1 MVVRR
6 INKRLSQILS
16 RFLEAQASAGVIL
29 FIAAIFAVV
38 SINSSYGDLY
48 QRFLSF
54 SMPINLPFLSIYK
67 PMDLKMW
74 IDDGLMAVFFLL
86 VGLELKREILIGEL
100 SSREQMILPF
110 FTAIAGVAVPMFIY
124 YLINFGD
131 SANMRG
137 IAIPA
142 ATDIAFAF
150 GILSLFGN
158 KVPTSLK
165 VFLVALAIIDD
176 LVAILIIAFFYS
188 SHIDLGYLG
197 YAGIATL
204 ALFALNKFK
213 VFSLVPYLLIAPFL
227 WIFVLK
233 SGVHATIAGVILAFS
248 IPLVLNK
255 KSISPLRTLEGWL
268 HLPVAYL
275 ILPVFAF
282 ANSGI
287 LLDSFSIDTFSS
299 KIVLGIIFGLF
310 LGKQFGI
317 AATAYILQKFKFIK
331 PFKDIS
337 FAEFYG
343 VAIIAGV
350 GFTMSLFI
358 GNLAFVSPEIID
370 KVRVGVVCGSILSG
384 VVGFVVLKIA
394 ISKRVSKKSAI
405 KK

>member
-1 MVVRR
+1 MVVKR
-6 INKRLSQILS
+6 IKKINQILA
-16 RFLEAQASAGVIL
+16 RFLASQASAGIIL
-29 FIAAIFAVV
+29 FIAAICAMVA
-38 SINSSYGDLY
+38 INSSFGDLY
-48 QRFLSF
+48 HQFLSF
-54 SMPINLPFLSIYK
+54 SMPINLPILSIQK
-67 PMDLKMW
+67 DMDLKLW

-86 VGLELKREILIGEL
+86 VGLELKREVVMGEL
-100 SSREQMILPF
+100 SSRDQLILPV
-110 FTAIAGVAVPMFIY
+110 FTALAGVLIPMSIY
-124 YLINFGD
+124 YAINFGHPE
-131 SANMRG
+131 NMAG

-158 KVPTSLK
+158 RIPVSLK

-176 LVAILIIAFFYS
+176 LIAILIIAFFYS

-197 YAGIATL
+197 YAGIATII
-204 ALFALNKFK
+204 LFALNKFK
-213 VFSLVPYLLIAPFL
+213 VFSLIPYLIIAPFL

-255 KSISPLRTLEGWL
+255 KGFSPLRALEKFL

-287 LLDSFSIDTFSS
+287 LFDSFSMETFSS

-331 PFKDIS
+331 PFKDYS

-358 GNLAFVSPEIID
+358 GNLAFMSPEIID
-370 KVRVGVVCGSILSG
+370 QVRVGVVCGSLLSG
-384 VVGFVVLKIA
+384 VLGFIVLKIA
-394 ISKRVSKKSAI
+394 ISKRALKESALKK
-405 KK
+405 